1 MADVVH
7 VVSKCSFSFSAV
19 SHNEKL
25 FPPFLCNAFKFVA
38 FAEVHDKAATSNKK
52 RGKKRRK
59 RQTEEAKRAQESTRA
74 NFRQTIYQTS
84 KLSHRRGNECHFND
98 NDHRFL
104 KCNRKLF
111 AYKLRV
117 CEWTSECES
126 KWKSERASERQF
138 CHCNVWRYK
147 SWAKR

>member
-52 RGKKRRK
+52 RGKKDAKDKQRK
-59 RQTEEAKRAQESTRA
+59 RKEHKRAQE
-74 NFRQTIYQTS
+74 QTS
-84 KLSHRRGNECHFND
+84 A
-98 NDHRFL
+98 
-104 KCNRKLF
+104 KLF
-111 AYKLRV
+111 IKQANYHIAGEMSVTL
-117 CEWTSECES
+117 TTTTT
-126 KWKSERASERQF
+126 AF
-138 CHCNVWRYK
+138 
-147 SWAKR
+147 